1 MFFAILHSI
10 PDLSSPTRDRTYA
23 PCNGSGVLAI
33 GPPGKSLCPF
43 WEEDLLSSSLCY
55 SESPTLLLSNGCD
68 VFWFWGVPVFI
79 GQWICGYTD
88 FLPFSQASHFCS
100 CLSEHLSQRSLL
112 PPGSQSRVQPAS
124 SPPTLLLREDA
135 DQGGGSRKAPGSG
148 RERFHPHGLHQL
160 PHAPAQLP
168 GRGLED
174 DFGEEPGAACLLVT
188 LAALSSEPRNP
199 AQDPAALRAS
209 PDVALVARVA

>member
-1 MFFAILHSI
+1 MAVTCSGFGVSQYLLANGYVDIQIFSHFPRPVISALASQNISLSA
-10 PDLSSPTRDRTYA
+10 LSSLL
-23 PCNGSGVLAI
+23 GAI
-33 GPPGKSLCPF
+33 AG
-43 WEEDLLSSSLCY
+43 
-55 SESPTLLLSNGCD
+55 
-68 VFWFWGVPVFI
+68 
-79 GQWICGYTD
+79 
-88 FLPFSQASHFCS
+88 
-100 CLSEHLSQRSLL
+100 
-112 PPGSQSRVQPAS
+112 VQPAS

-209 PDVALVARVA
+209 PDVALVDQVAWSVWPCPSGPQFPCLGQMVLWAGPAGAGGLPWQP